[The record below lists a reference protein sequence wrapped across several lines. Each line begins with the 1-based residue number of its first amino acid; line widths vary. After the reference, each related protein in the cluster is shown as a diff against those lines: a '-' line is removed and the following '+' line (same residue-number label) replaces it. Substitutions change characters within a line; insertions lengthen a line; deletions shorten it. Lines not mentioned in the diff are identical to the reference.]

1 MIEEVNFHLFLFQ
14 SLVYFHICYM
24 LYTNS
29 GEYVSDICVG
39 IRDGKHN
46 MIEQRILKVIFQN
59 HLHETVNLIS
69 AGD

>member
-1 MIEEVNFHLFLFQ
+1 
-14 SLVYFHICYM
+14 M

-59 HLHETVNLIS
+59 LLHETVNLIS